1 MSNTSVH
8 PKIGEIYVMY
18 FSGSKNEQSGW
29 RPGLIF
35 QNNTGNTF
43 SPNVIALPLTT
54 AIKKSYMPTH
64 VIIAAEDSGL
74 KTDSMVLCENPE
86 CMSKDRIGRYIT
98 TVSDEYMERV
108 AIASLLAT
116 SAIAFIKPETLRDL
130 WNRAVALNSVP
141 SDP

>member
-116 SAIAFIKPETLRDL
+116 SAIAFIKPEALRDL
-130 WNRAVALNSVP
+130 WDRAVALNSAP